1 MGSPTVPRSRRAHP
15 GPSTPAVSRPRET
28 RSPYPGRGA
37 GTGTASP
44 NEPTTRGQRD
54 QLTATDTPQP
64 ASSGTTPE
72 RDAVDDGSST
82 GAHERPPSC
91 RDLVGLLAQEDRR
104 SAYAALVLGAVTVA
118 EVAERTGLRSTAAAM
133 ALQKLTE
140 GRLASHDPDRGT
152 YRLIDETFRL
162 AVREEVRLTGRDG
175 GDGAGAYFRK
185 GRLTSIPGNAKIRN
199 RVLTVVAESFEKG
212 VTYDE
217 PKVNAICGGWLD
229 DWVSLRRALVD
240 EGLLTRDGAARYER
254 T

>member
-1 MGSPTVPRSRRAHP
+1 MQN
-15 GPSTPAVSRPRET
+15 
-28 RSPYPGRGA
+28 
-37 GTGTASP
+37 P
-44 NEPTTRGQRD
+44 NEPTNREQSE
-54 QLTATDTPQP
+54 QLSATETPRP
-64 ASSGTTPE
+64 ASSDTASE
-72 RDAVDDGSST
+72 QNALDDGAAT
-82 GAHERPPSC
+82 RTQERPPSC

-104 SAYAALVLGAVTVA
+104 SAYAALVLGAFTVT

-140 GRLASHDPDRGT
+140 GRIASHDPDQGT
-152 YRLIDETFRL
+152 YSLIDETFRL

-185 GRLTSIPGNAKIRN
+185 GRLASIPGNAKIRN

-212 VTYDE
+212 ATYDE

-240 EGLLTRDGAARYER
+240 EGLLTRDSTARYAR
-254 T
+254 A